1 MSQKHSIQAETI
13 IILSILFAF
22 YVAGD
27 LMTSIWLI
35 SNHPQGIAAE
45 SNPIGTILYS
55 QQGFVGLMLAKILVF
70 IAISLMTIILEFHYK
85 HERNVMIVSNLTILG
100 LMALSLI
107 VVTVNV
113 MMIYTLSL
121 LEGTYESTF
130 LLQTYIV
137 IFIVTISGLFLIPKF
152 IPGTLGIVEVIL
164 ALFVI
169 LGPLA
174 ISPGI
179 YQFLLADNLV
189 NFIVYLAIN
198 AGIIGMMIYGMNKL
212 YKHIIP
218 STKIN
223 LK

>member
-1 MSQKHSIQAETI
+1 VSKTHSIQAETL

-22 YVAGD
+22 YVVGD

-35 SNHPQGIAAE
+35 SNHPEGIAAE
-45 SNPIGTILYS
+45 SNPIGIILFT
-55 QQGFVGLMLAKILVF
+55 QQGFVGLMMAKILVF
-70 IAISLMTIILEFHYK
+70 IALSLMTIMLEFHYK

-121 LEGTYESTF
+121 IEGTYESTF
-130 LLQTYIV
+130 LLQTYVV
-137 IFIVTISGLFLIPKF
+137 IFAVTISGLFLVPKF

-174 ISPGI
+174 FSPGI
-179 YQFLLADNLV
+179 YQFLLADNLT
-189 NFIVYLAIN
+189 NFLVYLGIN

-218 STKIN
+218 SAKIN